1 MKIFMKKIIQK
12 QLIAILVILAS
23 FSVLIANAQE
33 GQIVN
38 NENSN
43 EFALDTSVNHNVV
56 VDTES
61 PSNDTVPATL
71 APAVLEVCDH
81 NGDGVRNLTD
91 VVIFSGCKD
100 TFDADHNG
108 SHDLTDVA
116 LYTANNQDAGF
127 CNNDFICTPDPVG
140 RRLPVNDITPVPAT
154 TTTTVAVCDHNNDNV
169 RNLTDVAMFATCK
182 DTFDVNGDNK
192 HDLTDLALYTANN
205 QDDAFCANNFV
216 CDPSQTL
223 SVENTPVIS
232 GGVSNSVA
240 VCDHNNDNVR
250 NLTDVAMFASCKDTF
265 DMNNDGKHD
274 LTDLALYTEN
284 NQDDT
289 FCKNNF
295 KCEPDKVI
303 KPSVLGEQVKNCKID
318 QDVIGQTQWADGSLI
333 RGCDMKVYRIEN
345 QKKYHIKSLKELFKY
360 IGQRIHNVADEVVDL
375 F

>member
-1 MKIFMKKIIQK
+1 MKKIAQK
-12 QLIAILVILAS
+12 QLIAMLVILIS

-33 GQIVN
+33 DQFVN
-38 NENSN
+38 DQNSN
-43 EFALDTSVNHNVV
+43 EFALDTSVNHNPAATNEAAG
-56 VDTES
+56 DDS
-61 PSNDTVPATL
+61 APATL
-71 APAVLEVCDH
+71 EPAVLEVCDH

-108 SHDLTDVA
+108 SHDLTDLA
-116 LYTANNQDAGF
+116 LYTSKNQEADF
-127 CNNDFICTPDPVG
+127 CKNDFRCPPDPVG
-140 RRLPVNDITPVPAT
+140 RRLPVNDITPVPDTA
-154 TTTTVAVCDHNNDNV
+154 TTTVAVCDHNNDDV
-169 RNLTDVAMFATCK
+169 RNLTDVVMFSTCK

-192 HDLTDLALYTANN
+192 HDLSDLALYTEKN
-205 QDDAFCANNFV
+205 QDNDFCANFV
-216 CDPSQTL
+216 CDPSKVL
-223 SVENTPVIS
+223 PVENTPVIG

-240 VCDHNNDNVR
+240 VCDHNNDKVR

-274 LTDLALYTEN
+274 LADLALYTEN

-295 KCEPDKVI
+295 KCEPNKVI

-318 QDVIGQTQWADGSLI
+318 QDVVGQTQWADGSLI

-360 IGQRIHNVADEVVDL
+360 IGQRIHNVADEVIDL